1 MPRPGCAWLRPI
13 TQGMLQPSTK
23 ASREPGDGEDGATTG
38 RQQSGWSFALTLGL
52 GIALVD
58 ASPGWDD
65 TGVSAVT
72 LFAACFLLGVV
83 SPQQPWLWAEAVG
96 GWILAFGI
104 VLRHDAPNVGSL
116 LALVVAVAGA
126 YAGAGVRALMAGAR
140 SGGKYVAPCGCPA
153 PFHYGAN
160 LLSA

>member
-1 MPRPGCAWLRPI
+1 VRLVTAHHSGYAAAFH
-13 TQGMLQPSTK
+13 QGVQR
-23 ASREPGDGEDGATTG
+23 ARRWRRRCDTG

-52 GIALVD
+52 GSALVD

-65 TGVSAVT
+65 PGVSAVT

-83 SPQQPWLWAEAVG
+83 SPRQPWLWAVAVG
-96 GWILAFGI
+96 GWIPAFGI
-104 VLRHDAPNVGSL
+104 VLRHDAPSVGSL
-116 LALVVAVAGA
+116 LALVVAVVGA